1 VCDRR
6 EEDFVIDEKNALE
19 EPTTF
24 GGEIPATMD
33 HIDWNR
39 PTKFLY
45 LIGLID
51 RGIQRELPK
60 CLEPH
65 GLSIPEHVTLTN
77 LKYTPGL
84 SNAELARRALVT
96 PQSMNEVVA
105 RLEHRGLVVRKQDPD
120 HGRILMAE
128 LTDEGAELIDAARP
142 SVAALE
148 EEILGGIPREEFV
161 RMRAHLIG
169 VLERLKA
176 RGL

>member
-1 VCDRR
+1 
-6 EEDFVIDEKNALE
+6 VIDEETQLT

-60 CLEPH
+60 CLAPH

-96 PQSMNEVVA
+96 PQSMNEVVG
-105 RLEHRGLVVRKQDPD
+105 RLEERGLVVRKQNPD

-128 LTDEGAELIDAARP
+128 LTDEGVAVIDAARP

-148 EEILGGIPREEFV
+148 AEILDGIPHEEFIQL
-161 RMRAHLIG
+161 RTHLIG